1 MYKKTIKYV
10 DYDGNQREEDFYFN
24 LSKAE
29 IMEMN
34 FSKDGN
40 LVEYLERIKST
51 VDVPKIAEFFKE
63 LIMKSYGEKSLDG
76 KSFRKKV
83 NGHLLVEDFMETEA
97 FVELYMELATNSEA
111 ASAFVGGIIPSDM
124 SVPNSKTKFVNN
136 VVN

>member
-10 DYDGNQREEDFYFN
+10 DYDGNEREEEYYFN
-24 LSKAE
+24 LSKVE

-40 LVEYLERIKST
+40 LVEYLEKIKST
-51 VDVPKIAEFFKE
+51 VDIPKLAEFFKE
-63 LIMKSYGEKSLDG
+63 LIMRSYGEKSLDG

-97 FVELYMELATNSEA
+97 FTELYMELATNADA
-111 ASAFVGGIIPSDM
+111 ASAFVNGIIPSDK
-124 SVPNSKTKFVNN
+124 SAIPSKTSFTNN

>member
-10 DYDGNQREEDFYFN
+10 DYDGNEREEDYYFN

-40 LVEYLERIKST
+40 LIEYLERIKST

-76 KSFRKKV
+76 KSFRKKKD
-83 NGHLLVEDFMETEA
+83 GHLLVEDFMETEA
-97 FVELYMELATNSEA
+97 FTELYMELATDADA

-124 SVPNSKTKFVNN
+124 SKVSTKTSFAKN

>member
-10 DYDGNQREEDFYFN
+10 DYDGNEREEDYYFN

-40 LVEYLERIKST
+40 LIEYLERIKST

-76 KSFRKKV
+76 KSFRKKKD
-83 NGHLLVEDFMETEA
+83 GRLLVEDFMETEA
-97 FVELYMELATNSEA
+97 FTELYMELATDADA

-124 SVPNSKTKFVNN
+124 SKVSTKTSFAKN

>member
-10 DYDGNQREEDFYFN
+10 DYDGNEREEDFYFN
-24 LSKAE
+24 LSRAE

-40 LVEYLERIKST
+40 LVEYLEKIKST
-51 VDVPKIAEFFKE
+51 VDIPKIAEFFKE

-76 KSFRKKV
+76 KSFRKKKD
-83 NGHLLVEDFMETEA
+83 GHLLVEDFMETEA
-97 FVELYMELATNSEA
+97 FTELYMELATNADA
-111 ASAFVGGIIPSDM
+111 ASAFVGGIIPNDM
-124 SVPNSKTKFVNN
+124 GVPAGNTAFTKN

>member
-10 DYDGNQREEDFYFN
+10 DYDGNEREEDYYFN
-24 LSKAE
+24 LSRSE

-40 LVEYLERIKST
+40 LVEYLERIKNT

-76 KSFRKKV
+76 KAFRKKRD
-83 NGHLLVEDFMETEA
+83 GHLLVEEFMETEA
-97 FVELYMELATNSEA
+97 FTELYMELATDADA
-111 ASAFVGGIIPSDM
+111 ASAFVSGIIPSDM
-124 SVPNSKTKFVNN
+124 SKPVAKTSFTKN

>member
-10 DYDGNQREEDFYFN
+10 DYDGNEREEDYYFN

-40 LVEYLERIKST
+40 LIEYLERIKST

-76 KSFRKKV
+76 KSFRKKKD
-83 NGHLLVEDFMETEA
+83 GRLLVEDFMETEA
-97 FVELYMELATNSEA
+97 FTELYMELATDADA

-124 SVPNSKTKFVNN
+124 SKVTTKTSFAKN